1 MAEEQAQTTERQ
13 DDRRR
18 RRPARRAILEAARK
32 VLLRDGAE
40 GLSPEAVAREA
51 GMSKDIVYAYFCN
64 RDELLLSIAADEL
77 SALSRVA
84 RDTENTDPTAADSL
98 GILELPKMVERF
110 MMARK
115 AVGAEIDAFAESEE
129 DDEEEDEAE
138 NATQDE
144 AGTALPAPRHLRRH
158 PGRDVDGLV
167 KEIAAGEALGE
178 MSISAAVSR
187 LERRVYVMERSLV
200 ERNEPTAGA
209 PAKQVEPIALPAKD
223 IGAVNRRLETVEKRL
238 SDLSADFEGT
248 RRVTMDRLR
257 ILEATPPAG
266 PSLADSV
273 PGMREAPAENNI
285 VRFDSTTTPASEE
298 EGQERDLDTILAAA
312 RQAAKKAVAE
322 AKTPERR
329 DNSEPSGWKR
339 FTDRLMGRESAT
351 GKRRN
356 VLLTRVAPAA
366 LLAVGLVV
374 LTQTMDA
381 GEFPSSMAMS
391 ISSPGTVVALSA
403 APVLI
408 DTITPMDQMMA
419 SAEIGDETAQAA
431 LGLAYLNGDGVAKDE
446 VMAMRWLQEAAD
458 NGQAVAQ
465 YTLATL
471 YARRDHA
478 LHDPA
483 TALHWFRAAAE
494 QGNRMAMNNLAMFY
508 AQGIGTEADTSEAA
522 HWFQLAAALGYKV
535 AQFNLAVL
543 YERGDGVPLDRA
555 EAYKWYA
562 IAAAQGDPDALAR
575 ATVLA
580 PTLETATLEAVD
592 AEVTAFAP
600 APLDPAVNATP
611 QFGSRQG

>member
-1 MAEEQAQTTERQ
+1 MAEEQAQTTERL
-13 DDRRR
+13 DDKRR

-32 VLLRDGAE
+32 VLLRDGAD
-40 GLSPEAVAREA
+40 GLSPETVARES
-51 GMSKDIVYAYFCN
+51 GMSRDIVYAYFCN

-84 RDTENTDPTAADSL
+84 RDTENSDGTTTDSL
-98 GILELPKMVERF
+98 DILELPKMVERF

-115 AVGAEIDAFAESEE
+115 AVGAEIDTIAGNE
-129 DDEEEDEAE
+129 DDSDDDEDQETMQEEPG
-138 NATQDE
+138 N
-144 AGTALPAPRHLRRH
+144 GSLAPRLLRRH

-167 KEIAAGEALGE
+167 KEIAASDAVGE
-178 MSISAAVSR
+178 MSINAAVSR

-200 ERNEPTAGA
+200 ERTEQAAGA
-209 PAKQVEPIALPAKD
+209 PAKPADPIALPAKD
-223 IGAVNRRLETVEKRL
+223 LGAVNRRLETVEKHL
-238 SDLSADFEGT
+238 ADLSADFEGT
-248 RRVTMDRLR
+248 RKVTMDRLR

-273 PGMREAPAENNI
+273 PGMREAPVENNI
-285 VRFDSTTTPASEE
+285 VRFDGTTPPASEE

-312 RQAAKKAVAE
+312 RQAARKAVAE

-329 DNSEPSGWKR
+329 ESSQPSGWKR
-339 FTDRLMGRESAT
+339 FTDRLLGRET
-351 GKRRN
+351 QTPTRRN

-366 LLAVGLVV
+366 LLAAGLIA
-374 LTQTMDA
+374 LAQTMDA
-381 GEFPSSMAMS
+381 GEFSSSTAMS
-391 ISSPGTVVALSA
+391 MTAPGTVVALSA

-446 VMAMRWLQEAAD
+446 EMAMRWLQQAAD

-471 YARRDHA
+471 YAREDHP

-494 QGNRMAMNNLAMFY
+494 QDNRMAMNNLAMFY
-508 AQGIGTEADTSEAA
+508 AQGLGTEADTSEAA

-543 YERGDGVPLDRA
+543 YERGDGVPQNRA

-562 IAAAQGDPDALAR
+562 IAAAQGDQDALAR
-575 ATVLA
+575 AGVLA
-580 PTLETATLEAVD
+580 PTLEAATLQAVD
-592 AEVTAFAP
+592 AEVAGFTP
-600 APLDPAVNATP
+600 APLDPAVNAAP